1 MGNLQEKIGME
12 LEEYSFPIEQGKIKE
27 FVQAIGDTNPVY
39 VSSEAAVQKGHKNI
53 ITPPTFG
60 SCIEFW
66 GGPGFEVL
74 MKKLGVNPVRIL
86 HAEQDFE
93 YLGEINPSDIITAKT
108 RVSNAFRKEGKAGA
122 MNFITLETS
131 YFNQKVEKILVS
143 HMVIVERL

>member
-1 MGNLQEKIGME
+1 MGDLQEILGME
-12 LEEYSFPIEQGKIKE
+12 FEEYSFPVEQGKIKE

-39 VSSEAAVQKGHKNI
+39 VSSEVAKQQGYRNV

-74 MKKLGVNPVRIL
+74 MKKLEVNPVMIL

-93 YLGEINPSDIITAKT
+93 YLGEINPGDVITAKT
-108 RVSNAFRKEGKAGA
+108 KISNVFHKEGKAGA

-131 YFNQKVEKILVS
+131 YFNQKVEKVLVS